1 MQQGSLPVSRGGTRA
16 FILDSASKEFEETR
30 KTVTSNSCLQSN
42 STNISPRVIT
52 FSSFPFFPP
61 FCIIPLASTVT
72 DNKRKLRENLKRFD
86 QIFGGIAMRDKEE
99 ERRWASAKYFQ
110 SPSWTRKVGR
120 CRGILPPPPPG
131 YLLTTYESFP
141 DQWNNKVPPNFPT
154 ILSFFPPT
162 WNLSSRKREEKRR
175 RKEEM
180 AWLDDERGRRGIVS
194 RGREGKNGSEI
205 KRSRGV
211 EEEVAFVLANA
222 FYFHRAAYVPRSKI
236 KRTRYFFLLSPFFFS
251 SCFARVAFL
260 FWLAL
265 FSPLPSVASQHFYAR
280 EGEKSRGWLF
290 QDRVKCMMYSLN

>member
-1 MQQGSLPVSRGGTRA
+1 
-16 FILDSASKEFEETR
+16 
-30 KTVTSNSCLQSN
+30 
-42 STNISPRVIT
+42 
-52 FSSFPFFPP
+52 
-61 FCIIPLASTVT
+61 
-72 DNKRKLRENLKRFD
+72 
-86 QIFGGIAMRDKEE
+86 MRDKRE

-211 EEEVAFVLANA
+211 EEEVALVLANA

-290 QDRVKCMMYSLN
+290 QDRVKRMMYSLN

>member
-52 FSSFPFFPP
+52 FSSLPFFPP

-86 QIFGGIAMRDKEE
+86 QIFWGIAMRDKGE

-154 ILSFFPPT
+154 ILSFFRPH
-162 WNLSSRKREEKRR
+162 LESFVAEKRGEEEEEGRNGVIGRWTRAPRNCFARER
-175 RKEEM
+175 REKRV
-180 AWLDDERGRRGIVS
+180 WNKKVS
-194 RGREGKNGSEI
+194 RGGGGG
-205 KRSRGV
+205 GV
-211 EEEVAFVLANA
+211 
-222 FYFHRAAYVPRSKI
+222 RACQ
-236 KRTRYFFLLSPFFFS
+236 
-251 SCFARVAFL
+251 CF
-260 FWLAL
+260 L
-265 FSPLPSVASQHFYAR
+265 FSPR
-280 EGEKSRGWLF
+280 
-290 QDRVKCMMYSLN
+290 RVRTTVEN

>member
-1 MQQGSLPVSRGGTRA
+1 MNLSPTSGITKFLQTFQR
-16 FILDSASKEFEETR
+16 FYHFSA
-30 KTVTSNSCLQSN
+30 
-42 STNISPRVIT
+42 
-52 FSSFPFFPP
+52 
-61 FCIIPLASTVT
+61 
-72 DNKRKLRENLKRFD
+72 
-86 QIFGGIAMRDKEE
+86 
-99 ERRWASAKYFQ
+99 
-110 SPSWTRKVGR
+110 
-120 CRGILPPPPPG
+120 
-131 YLLTTYESFP
+131 
-141 DQWNNKVPPNFPT
+141 
-154 ILSFFPPT
+154 PT